1 MPKKARKRSTS
12 SLAGWLFADLSIVLM
27 ILFASTG
34 LTSDDLR
41 CDKDGETVSGA
52 DCKATPSSTS
62 TTIEPGFGGVRF
74 QPIIVTI
81 DKVFSRSVASF
92 QEKIQREIAIQA
104 QTKPELSTASNWDYG
119 VIIIRGGAKGR
130 SDSRDG
136 DRSAAIALQKISP
149 SSKPTQNWT
158 RIRQSTFFDSGHDS
172 SVPYGSVKLK
182 LFPIIS
188 K

>member
-41 CDKDGETVSGA
+41 CDKDGETVLGA
-52 DCKATPSSTS
+52 DCKATSSSTS
-62 TTIEPGFGGVRF
+62 TTIEPGVGGVRF
-74 QPIIVTI
+74 QPIIVII
-81 DKVFSRSVASF
+81 DQVFSRSSASF
-92 QEKIQREIAIQA
+92 QQKIEKEIDTQA
-104 QTKPELSTASNWDYG
+104 QSRADLSTASTWDYG
-119 VIIIRGGAKGR
+119 VIIIYGGAKGR

-136 DRSAAIALQKISP
+136 DKSAEIALRKIYP
-149 SSKPTQNWT
+149 SAKSDQIWR
-158 RIRQSTFFDSGHDS
+158 RIRPSTFFDGGHDS

-182 LFPIIS
+182 LFPIIA